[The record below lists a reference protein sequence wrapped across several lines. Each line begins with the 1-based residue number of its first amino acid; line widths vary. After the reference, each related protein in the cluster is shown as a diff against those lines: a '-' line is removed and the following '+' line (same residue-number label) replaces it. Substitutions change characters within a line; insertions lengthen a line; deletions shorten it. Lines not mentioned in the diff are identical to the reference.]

1 MLLSETETEMVRII
15 RSIREV
21 YNHKGYFIVI
31 FFAAVPWL
39 SLIAARASDSV
50 YPFEEFKKFLTA
62 ASIMALA
69 VFLHISWWNRKVY
82 LYRRSRKE
90 FMERAKKA
98 RGCILQSEEVFLNN
112 RLEET
117 MKRGEE
123 RPFWKLKVQYYNE
136 DMEQMDIIY
145 SDYYS
150 IDPLEK
156 LKITAIDVFY
166 EKSHAVTGDIVISNI
181 DGRK

>member
-1 MLLSETETEMVRII
+1 
-15 RSIREV
+15 
-21 YNHKGYFIVI
+21 
-31 FFAAVPWL
+31 
-39 SLIAARASDSV
+39 
-50 YPFEEFKKFLTA
+50 
-62 ASIMALA
+62 
-69 VFLHISWWNRKVY
+69 
-82 LYRRSRKE
+82 
-90 FMERAKKA
+90 MERAKKA
-98 RGCILQSEEVFLNN
+98 RGCIIRSEEVFLNN

-117 MKRGEE
+117 VKRGEE

-166 EKSHAVTGDIVISNI
+166 EKSHAVTGNIVISNI

>member
-1 MLLSETETEMVRII
+1 MLLSETEMVRII

-50 YPFEEFKKFLTA
+50 YPYEEFKKFLTA

-69 VFLHISWWNRKVY
+69 VFFHISWGNRKVY

-98 RGCILQSEEVFLNN
+98 RGCIIRSEEVFLNN

-117 MKRGEE
+117 VKRGEE

-166 EKSHAVTGDIVISNI
+166 EKSHAVTGNIVISNI